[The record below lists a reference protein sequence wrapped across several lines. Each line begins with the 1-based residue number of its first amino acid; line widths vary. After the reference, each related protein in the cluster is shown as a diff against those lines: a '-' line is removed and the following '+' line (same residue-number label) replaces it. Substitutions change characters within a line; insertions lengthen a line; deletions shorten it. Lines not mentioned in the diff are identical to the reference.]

1 MDDENP
7 TGRIFGQGAA
17 HPPVNA
23 LNRKIDFTSDRNG
36 GVGFRFSGAEG
47 VPVTALFRFFG
58 DEPYSETAGPEHPGF
73 DTGSRM
79 TEVNEDLFIRKGLET
94 FYKLLL
100 IPFDGLF
107 ILNDFQHD
115 GPPGL
120 GTYQKISF

>member
-1 MDDENP
+1 
-7 TGRIFGQGAA
+7 
-17 HPPVNA
+17 
-23 LNRKIDFTSDRNG
+23 
-36 GVGFRFSGAEG
+36 
-47 VPVTALFRFFG
+47 
-58 DEPYSETAGPEHPGF
+58 
-73 DTGSRM
+73 M